1 MDVNARVLGINTLNE
16 VSKSSLPLAQKSR
29 ALGINFLHSSPK
41 IRHGIMKLGLG
52 LKERNLER

>member
-1 MDVNARVLGINTLNE
+1 LGINTLNE